1 MTGIGA
7 PGDRK
12 LAQGAPQRRVF
23 NRPGP
28 TRPGASGDFSC

>member
-7 PGDRK
+7 SGDRK
-12 LAQGAPQRRVF
+12 SAQGARRRRYF